1 MPARDMVTIET
12 QNDVDLPAETADER
26 VRGAAKYCQ
35 IGTPAAKALFTQLL
49 ETWIAILITLRYSQ
63 LFALP
68 WWCRWWS
75 QCRLCVYT
83 GAGRDPVH
91 QQIRHLAGGSFPH
104 AWGCRLGSSNEFSA
118 VPGISRIVRL

>member
-1 MPARDMVTIET
+1 MPARDMVAIET

-75 QCRLCVYT
+75 QCRLCVYWHRK
-83 GAGRDPVH
+83 GPSSPADPAFGWW
-91 QQIRHLAGGSFPH
+91 I
-104 AWGCRLGSSNEFSA
+104 FSA
-118 VPGISRIVRL
+118 CMGMSSWQLK